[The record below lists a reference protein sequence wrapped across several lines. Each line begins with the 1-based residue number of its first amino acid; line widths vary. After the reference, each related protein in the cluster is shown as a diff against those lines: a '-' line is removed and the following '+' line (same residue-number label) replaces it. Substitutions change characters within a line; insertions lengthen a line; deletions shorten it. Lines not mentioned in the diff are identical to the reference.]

1 MTKQLREIIARLRN
15 YTTSEL
21 CDGVVDYHTMDYH
34 IRRQVSDRKI
44 VGPAF
49 TIYPP
54 KGISGII
61 PDAILQAEPGDV
73 LVVAG
78 QGFGTGSYWGD
89 HRSICANLKGL
100 EGIVID
106 GAFRDLE
113 GCREADFPIFARN
126 VTPGSAGKSREGELN
141 VPVICG
147 GVEVCPGDL
156 IIGDC
161 NGVLV
166 IKPKDAEWIIEK
178 ADAKIKAEQ
187 YTIQRMKE
195 TGEILPRVIRPENT
209 EN

>member
-78 QGFGTGSYWGD
+78 QGFGTGSY
-89 HRSICANLKGL
+89 
-100 EGIVID
+100 
-106 GAFRDLE
+106 
-113 GCREADFPIFARN
+113 
-126 VTPGSAGKSREGELN
+126 
-141 VPVICG
+141 
-147 GVEVCPGDL
+147 
-156 IIGDC
+156 
-161 NGVLV
+161 
-166 IKPKDAEWIIEK
+166 
-178 ADAKIKAEQ
+178 
-187 YTIQRMKE
+187 
-195 TGEILPRVIRPENT
+195 
-209 EN
+209 

>member
-1 MTKQLREIIARLRN
+1 MT
-15 YTTSEL
+15 
-21 CDGVVDYHTMDYH
+21 
-34 IRRQVSDRKI
+34 
-44 VGPAF
+44 
-49 TIYPP
+49 
-54 KGISGII
+54 
-61 PDAILQAEPGDV
+61 
-73 LVVAG
+73 G

-166 IKPKDAEWIIEK
+166 IKPKDAEWIMEK